1 MADYHAG
8 SASVTIRPDLSKFAR
23 TLRSEL
29 ERVRVDEKVDVSP
42 DMDTFAEKLK
52 AGLASIN
59 DDVTVEVDADTIAA
73 ATKIEALGDTENVT
87 VRVDADTVEAA
98 ARIAELSDNESV
110 TIDVDADTIAA
121 EAQIAEAARDRNTTI
136 EADADTANAE
146 AHIEAAARRIR
157 ASLSEAFNFDGTER
171 RISGITGAL
180 GSMVST
186 GARIGGLVAAFGA
199 LGVAIAGVAGPLGGM
214 VVALTAAS
222 GVLVTLPAIIA
233 GAAAGIGAL
242 IIGFQGLTDES
253 ADLADSARETVDVV
267 KSFSDEWGE
276 LRKSVQGALFENMAD
291 SMRALGG
298 LLPDLETGFTG
309 IARAINGGVRGAV
322 AALTTEGAKLDFRA
336 VLDNT
341 TRGFQN
347 MAGAGAPLAQAW
359 RDLHTVAAEFF
370 PAMGTSIANASTRF
384 AEFIR
389 EAREAGRIHEWIE
402 GGTEAARNLGGV
414 FADTGVVIANVFRA
428 ATNAGAPFL
437 GFMGEALSRLRE
449 WSGSFEGMAT
459 MERFFTSTTNALN
472 ALMPA
477 VGELGGAIANGLVPW
492 AERLLVAM
500 GPGLASGVSA
510 LGDAFAALTPSA
522 EPVGALLGQLVD
534 GLGRWAAAVAPVVDM
549 ILGGLAPALGN
560 VIDPLVRIG
569 EALAGASFSTFSV
582 AVNVAAGALE
592 VLAVPLELVADFMEA
607 QPGLVTAAVAAWTA
621 FKGIPM
627 IMGRLHTSME
637 PVNKRLGG
645 LTTGLREARASVR
658 AYTDLNPQVSRMGA
672 AWKTLES
679 TVPAVGRMSQAYRNG
694 ASALTPFITRHQEA
708 ARHVQMLSISAQTTG
723 RSVGLS
729 MLGMAHG
736 TAASMGKFAGA
747 VNGVARGAMSG
758 LKTAASGVSKAMG
771 GLMGALGGPWGVAL
785 MGGATAV
792 SAVADSVRR
801 WNDFQA
807 NSERLARTSAS
818 AYRTMFT
825 AIAEGTSEVDAMT
838 GAVSKLE
845 SDLQQVAE
853 SGPNM
858 FTRFMINANMATN
871 QLLSEQEQQLTRQQ
885 GAWRDASDAA
895 RRAQDGLKELGMS
908 NEELSQKVTGSQ
920 AAWDSFSE
928 KLRSS
933 GENQAAAE
941 VYLQKLR
948 DSHVRATEAA
958 ARLDPA
964 VRNVGA
970 VIRDLANSSGDAASR
985 VDKLRIA
992 FMELRGV
999 NMSADE
1005 AAAQLTQELANLS
1018 SGMSN
1023 VAGAT
1028 LKANGTLDTT
1038 TTAGAN
1044 LFNELN
1050 NLGTAMQR
1058 SVGAGNDANAV
1069 FQQSAGQLEQLRQ
1082 AAGLGK
1088 DEWDALLQKMGM
1100 TPEKMSVVAEV
1111 HTDTAKS
1118 EVAAVVEQL
1127 EQFKGSGPFKT
1138 QISVTDQEA
1147 VDRLRNAGI
1156 MLDKWDQET
1165 GTAEVTLSDQASV
1178 DKLNWWL
1185 TNGFPQIDMANPTAK
1200 VNLDASGL
1208 FFTSEYAKFQLS
1220 QLDMSRPNPLLNMDI
1235 SRFNGKQI
1243 KALQDVGLLDGQR
1256 PNPKAGMT
1264 IGELTK
1270 KQQEALAKVVDLGGR
1285 KPKPVA
1291 RLENKDFNR
1300 DVDVSKNKL
1309 AEIKDKSVSVV
1320 FNAVYNGFKKLAG
1333 FVSGNFAGGAWTG
1346 ERALPKFAHG
1356 GYRLPTSGPGTERRD
1371 GFLAFDSAGIP
1382 AAMLD
1387 AGEWI
1392 INSRSSAKYNK
1403 ELAAINAGTFPKLP
1417 GYATGGRHAVKHAD
1431 EIDKFARGLQG
1442 QKYVFG
1448 GIKWGDC
1455 SAAMSAIAR
1464 FAVGLAP
1471 FAARFTTATE
1481 KAALADLGFKPG
1493 RGGPGDLRMGWK
1505 NGGPGGGHTSG
1516 TLPNGVNVE
1525 MGGAN
1530 PSMGKYG
1537 GKAAGSNHP
1546 QYNQHA
1552 YLPVPTAYK
1561 VSSIE
1566 GWNPAD
1572 FQDGLDAALSKN
1584 GKQFTAGDT
1593 TVTQTSGPSS
1603 TQEQLPT
1610 TISGWA
1616 AKLAAPFIQG
1626 QVADVLK
1633 VLGVSDNPPILQAY
1647 QQYMQMQ
1654 GQNADGT
1661 RTIKHVDKEKVAKLE
1676 KQIREAKEDLALKE
1690 ARQKEQRSKVG
1701 TDKKGKRTG
1710 PSETT
1715 LAAGD
1720 LDIRRKKERIREL
1733 EKQLEEEKRGYVY
1746 NVKKDGTLGGKVKGK
1761 VMPAVGAGQTRAGR
1775 SPDVLDWPTA
1785 NGAVDVKYNPKL
1797 GAEQWRPVVR
1807 VALQRHGLPVSAN
1820 EDRTVQQIR
1829 IESNGNP
1836 RIVNNWDS
1844 NAKKGT
1850 PSGGL
1855 LQVIKPTFDAMKKK
1869 YATAFRGVKGDH
1881 LTPLPN
1887 LLAGI
1892 GWARHKYG
1900 GPSKIWPTRAGYRDG
1915 GYVRGPGGKRDDL
1928 IPAWL
1933 SDMEFVVNAA
1943 ATAENRGLL
1952 EAVNAGVPVSEMV
1965 GTALGAARGV
1975 MEGAGAT
1982 DRFVTAHTPA
1992 PVPQAAPVS
2001 GRGEVHNHFMAASPE
2016 EMYRMYRRE
2025 ASRSSHGMMGA
2036 R

>member
-42 DMDTFAEKLK
+42 DMDTFAEELK

-180 GSMVST
+180 GGMVST

-370 PAMGTSIANASTRF
+370 PAMGASIANASTRF

-402 GGTEAARNLGGV
+402 GGIEAARNLGGV

-534 GLGRWAAAVAPVVDM
+534 GLGRWAAALAPVVDM

-645 LTTGLREARASVR
+645 LTTGLKEARASVR

-758 LKTAASGVSKAMG
+758 LKTAAGGVSKAMG
-771 GLMGALGGPWGVAL
+771 GLMGALGGPWGIAL
-785 MGGATAV
+785 TAGAFAV
-792 SAVADSVRR
+792 EDLVSGMKK
-801 WNDFQA
+801 WNEYQA
-807 NSERLARTSAS
+807 ASRDLANTSS
-818 AYRTMFT
+818 GAYRNMFR
-825 AIAEGTSEVDAMT
+825 AIADGVPEVEAMT
-838 GAVSKLE
+838 GQITELE
-845 SDLQQVAE
+845 SNLNRVVE
-853 SGPNM
+853 SAPTGLTKLLHPGSGGDA
-858 FTRFMINANMATN
+858 FIASMAK
-871 QLLSEQEQQLTRQQ
+871 SGIEQ
-885 GAWRDASDAA
+885 
-895 RRAQDGLKELGMS
+895 LGMS
-908 NEELSQKVTGSQ
+908 HEELSQKIMGSEESWRAFQ
-920 AAWDSFSE
+920 QQ
-928 KLRSS
+928 LRES
-933 GENQAAAE
+933 GPASVMAGVE
-941 VYLQKLR
+941 LQKLR
-948 DSHVRATEAA
+948 DGYTRAADSAA
-958 ARLDPA
+958 QLSPA
-964 VRNVGA
+964 VRNAGA
-970 VIRDLANSSGDAASR
+970 VIRELSTTTGDAASR
-985 VDKLRIA
+985 ADKLRIA

-1005 AAAQLTQELANLS
+1005 AAAQLTQELTNLS
-1018 SGMSN
+1018 SGMAD

-1028 LKANGTLDTT
+1028 LKANGTIDTT

-1044 LFNELN
+1044 LFNAMN

-1058 SVGAGNDANAV
+1058 SVASGNDANEV

-1111 HTDTAKS
+1111 HTDKAKS

-1127 EQFKGSGPFKT
+1127 EQFKGAGPFKA
-1138 QISVTDQEA
+1138 QINVSDQEA
-1147 VDRLRNAGI
+1147 VNRIRNAGI
-1156 MLDKWDQET
+1156 QLDNWDQKT

-1200 VNLDASGL
+1200 ANLDASGL
-1208 FFTSEYAKFQLS
+1208 FFTNEYAKFQLS

-1270 KQQEALAKVVDLGGR
+1270 KQQEALAKVVDLGER

-1300 DVDVSKNKL
+1300 DVDASKNKL

-1417 GYATGGRHAVKHAD
+1417 GYAKGGRHAVKHAD

-1448 GIKWGDC
+1448 GIHWGDC

-1471 FAARFTTATE
+1471 FAARFTTASE
-1481 KAALADLGFKPG
+1481 RGALADLGFKPG

-1505 NGGPGGGHTSG
+1505 NGGPGGGHTAG

-1546 QYNQHA
+1546 QFNEHA

-1561 VSSIE
+1561 ISKIE
-1566 GWNPAD
+1566 GWDPSD
-1572 FQDGLDAALSKN
+1572 FEKDMNAALSKN

-1593 TVTQTSGPSS
+1593 TITQTSGPSS

-1690 ARQKEQRSKVG
+1690 ARQKEQRGKVG
-1701 TDKKGKRTG
+1701 VNKKGKRVG

-1746 NVKKDGTLGGKVKGK
+1746 NVKKDGTLGAKVKEP
-1761 VMPAVGAGQTRAGR
+1761 VLPAVGAGQTRAGKK
-1775 SPDVLDWPTA
+1775 PDVLDWPTP

-1992 PVPQAAPVS
+1992 PVPQAAPVA

>member
-29 ERVRVDEKVDVSP
+29 ERVRVDEKVAVSP
-42 DMDTFAEKLK
+42 DMDTFTEELK
-52 AGLASIN
+52 AGLAAIN

-73 ATKIEALGDTENVT
+73 ATKIDALSDTENVT

-98 ARIAELSDNESV
+98 ARIAELSDNEQV

-121 EAQIAEAARDRNTTI
+121 EAQITEAARDRNTTI

-180 GSMVST
+180 GGMVST

-222 GVLVTLPAIIA
+222 GVLLTLPAVIA

-242 IIGFQGLTDES
+242 VIGFQGLTDES

-267 KSFSDEWGE
+267 KSFSDEWGD
-276 LRKSVQGALFENMAD
+276 LRKSVQGALFDNMAG
-291 SMRALGG
+291 SIRALGG
-298 LLPDLETGFTG
+298 LLPDVQAGFTG
-309 IARAINGGVRGAV
+309 IATAINGGVRGAV

-347 MAGAGAPLAQAW
+347 MAGAGAPLAQVW
-359 RDLHTVAAEFF
+359 RDLHTVASEFF
-370 PAMGTSIANASTRF
+370 PAMGASIANASTRF

-389 EAREAGRIHEWIE
+389 EARETGQLRGWIE
-402 GGTEAARNLGGV
+402 GGIEAARNLGGV
-414 FADTGVVIANVFRA
+414 FADTGVIIANVFRA

-437 GFMGEALSRLRE
+437 GFMGEALNRLRE
-449 WSGSFEGMAT
+449 WTGSLEGMAT

-522 EPVGALLGQLVD
+522 EPLGALIGQLAD
-534 GLGRWAAAVAPVVDM
+534 GFGRLIAAVAPVVDR
-549 ILGGLAPALGN
+549 IVGGLAPALGS
-560 VIDPLVRIG
+560 VIDPLIRIG

-582 AVNVAAGALE
+582 AVNLAAGALE
-592 VLAVPLELVADFMEA
+592 ALAVPLKLVADLMEA
-607 QPGLVTAAVAAWTA
+607 HPGLVSAAVAAWTA
-621 FKGIPM
+621 FKGVPM
-627 IMGRLHTSME
+627 IMGRLDKSLE
-637 PVNKRLGG
+637 PVGKRLGG
-645 LTTGLREARASVR
+645 LSTGLKEARASVR
-658 AYTDLNPQVSRMGA
+658 AYTDLHPEVSRMGA
-672 AWKTLES
+672 AWKTLGA
-679 TVPAVGRMSQAYRNG
+679 TVPAIGRMSQAYRAG
-694 ASALTPFITRHQEA
+694 ADSMQPFIQRHRDMAVVNRTMA
-708 ARHVQMLSISAQTTG
+708 AELKGTSVATG
-723 RSVGLS
+723 AAFQAMAHTGAAAMGRFAGSVRGLS
-729 MLGMAHG
+729 H
-736 TAASMGKFAGA
+736 
-747 VNGVARGAMSG
+747 GAMSG
-758 LKTAASGVSKAMG
+758 LKTAAGGVGKAMG
-771 GLMGALGGPWGVAL
+771 GLMGALGGPWGIAITA
-785 MGGATAV
+785 GAFAV
-792 SAVADSVRR
+792 QDLVSGMKK
-801 WNDFQA
+801 WNEYQA
-807 NSERLARTSAS
+807 ASRDLANTSS
-818 AYRTMFT
+818 GAYRNMFR
-825 AIAEGTSEVDAMT
+825 AIVDGVPQVEAMSNQ
-838 GAVSKLE
+838 V
-845 SDLQQVAE
+845 SDLEGNLNRIVENAPTGLNKLLHPGGGGDAFIASMAK
-853 SGPNM
+853 SG
-858 FTRFMINANMATN
+858 I
-871 QLLSEQEQQLTRQQ
+871 EQ
-885 GAWRDASDAA
+885 
-895 RRAQDGLKELGMS
+895 LGMS
-908 NEELSQKVTGSQ
+908 HEELSQKIMGSEASWKAFQ
-920 AAWDSFSE
+920 QQLA
-928 KLRSS
+928 SS
-933 GENQAAAE
+933 GIAQGMAGLE
-941 VYLQKLR
+941 LQKLR
-948 DSHVRATEAA
+948 DGYVRASESAA
-958 ARLDPA
+958 QLSPA
-964 VRNVGA
+964 VRNAGA
-970 VIRDLANSSGDAASR
+970 VIRELSTTTGDAASR
-985 VDKLRIA
+985 ADKLRIA

-1005 AAAQLTQELANLS
+1005 AAAHLTQELANMS
-1018 SGMSN
+1018 SGMAD

-1028 LKANGTLDTT
+1028 LKANGTIDTT

-1044 LFNELN
+1044 LFNAMN

-1058 SVGAGNDANAV
+1058 SVASGNDANEV
-1069 FQQSAGQLEQLRQ
+1069 FKQSAGQLEQLRQ

-1088 DEWDALLQKMGM
+1088 DEWDALLKKMGM

-1111 HTDTAKS
+1111 HADKAKS

-1127 EQFKGSGPFKT
+1127 EQFKGAGPFKAH
-1138 QISVTDQEA
+1138 INVSDQEA
-1147 VDRLRNAGI
+1147 VDKIRNAGI
-1156 MLDKWDQET
+1156 QLDNWDQKN
-1165 GTAEVTLSDQASV
+1165 GTAEVTLSDQSSV

-1235 SRFNGKQI
+1235 SRFSAEQVR
-1243 KALQDVGLLDGQR
+1243 ALQAVGLLDGQR

-1264 IGELTK
+1264 IGELSERQK
-1270 KQQEALAKVVDLGGR
+1270 EALAKVVDLGGR
-1285 KPKPVA
+1285 RPKPVA

-1300 DVDVSKNKL
+1300 DVDASKSKMGEL
-1309 AEIKDKSVSVV
+1309 KDKSVTVR
-1320 FNAVYNGFKKLAG
+1320 FRAVYEGFKNAIKATGTVLG
-1333 FVSGNFAGGAWTG
+1333 FGHYAGGAWTG

-1356 GYRLPTSGPGTERRD
+1356 GYRLPTMGPGTERRD
-1371 GFLAFDSAGIP
+1371 GFLAFDSLGVP
-1382 AAMLD
+1382 SAMLD

-1392 INSRSSAKYNK
+1392 INSRSSEKYNK

-1417 GYATGGRHAVKHAD
+1417 GYAEGGRHAVKHAD
-1431 EIDKFARGLQG
+1431 EIDRFARGLQG

-1448 GIKWGDC
+1448 GIHWGDC

-1471 FAARFTTATE
+1471 FAARFTTASE
-1481 KAALADLGFKPG
+1481 KGALAALGFKTG
-1493 RGGPGDLRMGWK
+1493 RGGPGDLRIGWK
-1505 NGGPGGGHTSG
+1505 NGGPGGGHTAG

-1537 GKAAGSNHP
+1537 GSAAGSNHP
-1546 QYNQHA
+1546 QFNEHA

-1561 VSSIE
+1561 VAGIE
-1566 GWNPAD
+1566 GWNPLD
-1572 FQDGLDAALSKN
+1572 FQTGLDAALSKN
-1584 GKQFTAGDT
+1584 GQQLTAGGT
-1593 TVTQTSGPSS
+1593 TITQTSGPSS

-1654 GQNADGT
+1654 QQGQNADGT
-1661 RTIKHVDKEKVAKLE
+1661 RTIKHVDKEKVEKLE

-1690 ARQKEQRSKVG
+1690 ARQKEQRGKVG
-1701 TDKKGKRTG
+1701 VNKKGKRVG

-1720 LDIRRKKERIREL
+1720 MDIRRKKERIREL

-1746 NVKKDGTLGGKVKGK
+1746 NVKKDGTLGGKVKEK

-1869 YATAFRGVKGDH
+1869 YATAFRGVRGDH

-1892 GWARHKYG
+1892 GWARYKYG

-1915 GYVRGPGGKRDDL
+1915 GFVRGPGGKRDDL

-1992 PVPQAAPVS
+1992 PVPQAAPVA
-2001 GRGEVHNHFMAASPE
+2001 GRGEVHNHFMAANPE

>member
-42 DMDTFAEKLK
+42 DMDTFAEELK
-52 AGLASIN
+52 AGLAAIN
-59 DDVTVEVDADTIAA
+59 DDVKVEVDADTIAA
-73 ATKIEALGDTENVT
+73 ATKIEALSDTENVT

-98 ARIAELSDNESV
+98 ARIAELSDNERV

-121 EAQIAEAARDRNTTI
+121 EAQITEAARDRDTTI

-171 RISGITGAL
+171 RIGAVTGAL
-180 GSMVST
+180 GSMAST
-186 GARIGGLVAAFGA
+186 GARIGGLVLAFGA
-199 LGVAIAGVAGPLGGM
+199 LGTAIAGVAGPLG
-214 VVALTAAS
+214 ALAVGLAAAG
-222 GVLVTLPAIIA
+222 GVFLALPGVIA
-233 GAAAGIGAL
+233 GAAAGIGTL

-267 KSFSDEWGE
+267 KSFSDEWGD
-276 LRKSVQGALFENMAD
+276 LRKSVQGALFENMAG
-291 SMRALGG
+291 SLRALGG
-298 LLPDLETGFTG
+298 LLPDVQTGFTG
-309 IARAINGGVRGAV
+309 IARAINGGVRGAI
-322 AALTTEGAKLDFRA
+322 ASLTTEGAKLDFRA

-347 MAGAGAPLAQAW
+347 MASAGAPLAQVW

-389 EAREAGRIHEWIE
+389 EARETGQLRGWIE
-402 GGTEAARNLGGV
+402 GGIEAARGLGDV

-428 ATNAGAPFL
+428 ATNAGTPFL
-437 GFMGEALSRLRE
+437 GFMGEALNRLRE
-449 WSGSFEGMAT
+449 WTGSFEGMAT
-459 MERFFTSTTNALN
+459 MERFFTSTTNALT
-472 ALMPA
+472 ALLPA

-492 AERLLVAM
+492 AERLLVAL

-534 GLGRWAAAVAPVVDM
+534 GLGRWAAALAPVVDM

-560 VIDPLVRIG
+560 VIDPLIRIG

-582 AVNVAAGALE
+582 AVNLAASALE
-592 VLAVPLELVADFMEA
+592 VLAVPLEMVADFMEA

-645 LTTGLREARASVR
+645 LTTGLRDARASVR

-679 TVPAVGRMSQAYRNG
+679 TVPAVGRMSQAYRTG

-723 RSVGLS
+723 RNVGLS
-729 MLGMAHG
+729 MLGMAHN
-736 TAASMGKFAGA
+736 TAAGMGRFAGA

-758 LKTAASGVSKAMG
+758 LKTAVGGTVKAMG
-771 GLMGALGGPWGVAL
+771 GFVNALGGPWNIAI
-785 MGGATAV
+785 MGGLMAVNDLRTGIQQWNEYQAVSRDLANTSATAYK
-792 SAVADSVRR
+792 
-801 WNDFQA
+801 NMFQ
-807 NSERLARTSAS
+807 
-818 AYRTMFT
+818 
-825 AIAEGTSEVDAMT
+825 AIAEGSSQVDAM
-838 GAVSKLE
+838 
-845 SDLQQVAE
+845 
-853 SGPNM
+853 SG
-858 FTRFMINANMATN
+858 
-871 QLLSEQEQQLTRQQ
+871 QLSELENNLTRMVENSPNWTQTMFR
-885 GAWRDASDAA
+885 GMDADVAKKFADMAKS
-895 RRAQDGLKELGMS
+895 GLDELGMS
-908 NEELSQKVTGSQ
+908 HEELSQKVMGSEASWNAFKNQ
-920 AAWDSFSE
+920 
-928 KLRSS
+928 LINS
-933 GENQAAAE
+933 GQNQAFAARE
-941 VYLQKLR
+941 LQKLR
-948 DSHVRATEAA
+948 DGYVQASESASKLSPAA
-958 ARLDPA
+958 MHAADAISKLS
-964 VRNVGA
+964 
-970 VIRDLANSSGDAASR
+970 NSSDDAATKTER
-985 VDKLRIA
+985 LNIA
-992 FMELRGV
+992 FMELRGINV
-999 NMSADE
+999 SADE
-1005 AAAQLTQELANLS
+1005 AAANLTRTLDSVS
-1018 SGMSN
+1018 SSMESVHG
-1023 VAGAT
+1023 VT
-1028 LKANGTLDTT
+1028 LKTNGTINTT
-1038 TTAGAN
+1038 TTAGAA
-1044 LFNELN
+1044 LYDALN
-1050 NLGTAMQR
+1050 QIGTGMR
-1058 SVGAGNDANAV
+1058 SSVSAGNDANAV
-1069 FQQSAGQLEQLRQ
+1069 FEQSAGKLEQLRQ

-1100 TPEKMSVVAEV
+1100 TPKEMEVLAKVNAEPAKAEV
-1111 HTDTAKS
+1111 AQLQAALADWDGKPTTKTLTIRDEEAKQRIESMGFKIS
-1118 EVAAVVEQL
+1118 EYD
-1127 EQFKGSGPFKT
+1127 KKT
-1138 QISVTDQEA
+1138 GLAKIDIN
-1147 VDRLRNAGI
+1147 DR
-1156 MLDKWDQET
+1156 
-1165 GTAEVTLSDQASV
+1165 ASV
-1178 DKLNWWL
+1178 DKLNWWV

-1220 QLDMSRPNPLLNMDI
+1220 QLDKSRPNPLLNMDV
-1235 SRFNGKQI
+1235 SQFNSKQI
-1243 KALQDVGLLDGQR
+1243 KALQDVGLLHGQR

-1264 IGELTK
+1264 IRDLTK
-1270 KQQEALAKVVDLGGR
+1270 EQQIALAKVLELGGK

-1291 RLENKDFNR
+1291 YLNKEPLSQG
-1300 DVDVSKNKL
+1300 VDTAKNKMGQL
-1309 AEIKDKSVSVV
+1309 QDKTVTVRFQAIYS
-1320 FNAVYNGFKKLAG
+1320 GFKDSVG
-1333 FVSGNFAGGAWTG
+1333 TVSRFMGMGNFAGGAWTG

-1356 GYRLPTSGPGTERRD
+1356 GYRLPTFGPGTERRD
-1371 GFLAFDSAGIP
+1371 GFLAFDSAGVP
-1382 AAMLD
+1382 SAMLD

-1417 GYATGGRHAVKHAD
+1417 GYAKGGRHAVKHAD

-1448 GIKWGDC
+1448 GIHWGDC

-1471 FAARFTTATE
+1471 FAARFTTASE
-1481 KAALADLGFKPG
+1481 RGALAALGFKNG

-1505 NGGPGGGHTSG
+1505 NGGPGGGHTAG

-1537 GKAAGSNHP
+1537 GKAAGSNDP
-1546 QYNQHA
+1546 SFNEHA
-1552 YLPVPTAYK
+1552 YLPVPTAYR

-1572 FQDGLDAALSKN
+1572 FENDMNAALAKN
-1584 GKQFTAGDT
+1584 GTQFTAGGT
-1593 TVTQTSGPSS
+1593 TITQTSGPSG

-1647 QQYMQMQ
+1647 QQYMQLQQ

-1661 RTIKHVDKEKVAKLE
+1661 RTITHVDKEKVAKLE

-1690 ARQKEQRSKVG
+1690 ARQKEQRGKVG
-1701 TDKKGKRTG
+1701 TNKKGKRTG
-1710 PSETT
+1710 PSPTT

-1733 EKQLEEEKRGYVY
+1733 EKQLAEEKRGYVY
-1746 NVKKDGTLGGKVKGK
+1746 NVKKDGTLGGKVKEK
-1761 VMPAVGAGQTRAGR
+1761 VMPAVGAGQTRAGKT
-1775 SPDVLDWPTA
+1775 PGVLDWPTA

-1807 VALQRHGLPVSAN
+1807 VALQRHGLPVAAN

-1836 RIVNNWDS
+1836 RIVNRWDS
-1844 NAKKGT
+1844 NAKRGT

-1915 GYVRGPGGKRDDL
+1915 GFVRGPGGKRDDL

-1982 DRFVTAHTPA
+1982 DRLVTAHA
-1992 PVPQAAPVS
+1992 PVPVPPAAPVA
-2001 GRGEVHNHFMAASPE
+2001 GRGEVHNHFMAANPE

-2025 ASRSSHGMMGA
+2025 ASRASHGMMGA